1 MEVVYK
7 LWESSWADDAVKLD
21 AKNKIFTDPSRV
33 RTIDH
38 KGEYYPSV
46 PGPHIC
52 EPSLQRS
59 PVIFQA
65 GSSGPGMA
73 FAAKHAE
80 VIFIASHKASDAKK
94 KVDQARD
101 SAKAAGRDPA
111 SLKILALLL
120 PVIAKTDEEAKAK
133 YEDYVKHG
141 SEEGALALFGGW
153 TGMDLAPYGPD
164 EELRA
169 VEGNAI
175 KSAVENFA
183 KQSPGVEKWNKSA
196 VANLVK
202 LGGLGP
208 VLVGSP
214 TSVADQLKEWVEEAG
229 VDGFNLAY
237 ALTPSSAQDIVE
249 LLVPELQKRGNMWSD
264 YPQADNK
271 NLKARTHTG
280 VEVSVKERKRIWV

>member
-1 MEVVYK
+1 MI
-7 LWESSWADDAVKLD
+7 L
-21 AKNKIFTDPSRV
+21 
-33 RTIDH
+33 
-38 KGEYYPSV
+38 
-46 PGPHIC
+46 
-52 EPSLQRS
+52 SLLF
-59 PVIFQA
+59 P
-65 GSSGPGMA
+65 
-73 FAAKHAE
+73 
-80 VIFIASHKASDAKK
+80 
-94 KVDQARD
+94 
-101 SAKAAGRDPA
+101 
-111 SLKILALLL
+111 ILFPLTQ
-120 PVIAKTDEEAKAK
+120 IAKTDEEAKAK

-280 VEVSVKERKRIWV
+280 VEGFGEGEEKNLGLTAREKIYGVGQRRFRDDHYASKFRWAKGQEAPKLENKEVKEEEASK